1 METTI
6 AVLVTPKTTQ
16 LLTME
21 TVLQG
26 SGQKVVVVGLLVVG
40 VLACLGPLV
49 MGTGVIRARQRK
61 RNGAITG
68 TPLQAQVRHVDCL

>member
-1 METTI
+1 MEITI
-6 AVLVTPKTTQ
+6 AVLVTPKTTR
-16 LLTME
+16 LLTTE

-26 SGQKVVVVGLLVVG
+26 SGQKVVVGGLLVVG

-49 MGTGVIRARQRK
+49 MGTGVTRAHRRK

-68 TPLQAQVRHVDCL
+68 TPLQARVRRVGCM